1 MTPRNPL
8 IFEGLGLAFLR
19 QGQFDQAIADFDQAL
34 KLRPTLVSALYG
46 RGLAK
51 VKKGERASGDA
62 DINAA
67 KAVKP
72 DIAKELERY
81 GVT

>member
-1 MTPRNPL
+1 LAPRNPL

-34 KLRPTLVSALYG
+34 KLQPALASALFG

-51 VKKGERASGDA
+51 LKKNENASGEA
-62 DINAA
+62 DVSAA
-67 KAVKP
+67 KAIKP
-72 DIAKELERY
+72 NVAEELARY
-81 GVT
+81 GL